1 MMQTIQVTDQGYWL
15 LTQGSAL
22 YLQDGE
28 LPFGTAEQCGVV
40 GLQGCVIGEFRQQP
54 LWLIAEIP
62 NDQQH
67 SYTSLRDQLYRS
79 EDEFN
84 LLNRGVALNYFFTTH
99 RFCSKCGER
108 NYLPTDEF
116 AVECPKCGYR
126 HYPVICPSI
135 IVAVRRGKEIL
146 LANHQRHIGGI
157 YTTLAGFVEAGESLE
172 QTVHRE
178 IFEEVGIKVKN
189 VRYFASQ
196 PWAFPNSLM
205 VGFLADYESGDIHL
219 QDSEIHDA
227 KWFRYDKPLPQLP
240 PEGTIAR
247 KLIKTTLAL
256 CAED

>member
-84 LLNRGVALNYFFTTH
+84 LLNRGVALNYFLQHTV
-99 RFCSKCGER
+99 
-108 NYLPTDEF
+108 F
-116 AVECPKCGYR
+116 AVNVVNEITYQQMNLQWN
-126 HYPVICPSI
+126 VQN
-135 IVAVRRGKEIL
+135 VATVTTQSFVRRL
-146 LANHQRHIGGI
+146 L
-157 YTTLAGFVEAGESLE
+157 
-172 QTVHRE
+172 
-178 IFEEVGIKVKN
+178 
-189 VRYFASQ
+189 
-196 PWAFPNSLM
+196 
-205 VGFLADYESGDIHL
+205 L
-219 QDSEIHDA
+219 Q
-227 KWFRYDKPLPQLP
+227 
-240 PEGTIAR
+240 
-247 KLIKTTLAL
+247 
-256 CAED
+256 